1 MILRPYQGKS
11 PRIDPTA
18 FIAENAVI
26 IGDVEI
32 AAHASVWYNVVL
44 RGDVNSI
51 RIGEETNIQDG
62 TVIHAE
68 TVNGPTLVGRRVTVG
83 HNAIVH
89 GCVIEDECLIGMG
102 AIVLSY
108 AKIGK
113 GSVIAAGALVKEH
126 EIVPPGTIMAGIP
139 AKPRGTVTPEMAQ
152 RASIGCDH
160 YLELAEDYIKTAR
173 CSRR

>member
-1 MILRPYQGKS
+1 MILRPYQDKS
-11 PRIDPTA
+11 PVIHPGA

-32 AAHASVWYNVVL
+32 GAKANIWYNVVL

-68 TVNGPTLVGRRVTVG
+68 TVRGPTLIGRRVTVG

-89 GCVIEDECLIGMG
+89 GCVVEDECLIGMG
-102 AIVLSY
+102 AIVLS
-108 AKIGK
+108 
-113 GSVIAAGALVKEH
+113 SS
-126 EIVPPGTIMAGIP
+126 P
-139 AKPRGTVTPEMAQ
+139 
-152 RASIGCDH
+152 
-160 YLELAEDYIKTAR
+160 
-173 CSRR
+173 

>member
-1 MILRPYQGKS
+1 MILRSYQGKS
-11 PRIDPTA
+11 PRVHPTA
-18 FIAENAVI
+18 FVAETAVL

-32 AAHASVWYNVVL
+32 GPKAGIWYNVVL

-68 TVNGPTLVGRRVTVG
+68 TMNGPTLIGRRVTVG

-89 GCVIEDECLIGMG
+89 GCTIEDECLIGMG

-108 AKIGK
+108 SKIGK

-126 EIVPPGTIMAGIP
+126 DVVPPGTVMAGIP
-139 AKPRGTVTPEMAQ
+139 AKTRGPVSESMAQ

-160 YLELAEDYIKTAR
+160 YLELAEEYKR
-173 CSRR
+173 